1 MAGAPRVAVI
11 VDTVGEASHLNPL
24 PIDELM
30 GDSLRQIAAVCNWR
44 GGILGSGNRT
54 LGTLPASSPAACPR
68 SCLPKRASLRGYP
81 IGVIMTVQAPSTQQ
95 SHG

>member
-44 GGILGSGNRT
+44 GGILGSGNRKVGT
-54 LGTLPASSPAACPR
+54 ALGRIVAGRLPTQLSPKAR
-68 SCLPKRASLRGYP
+68 
-81 IGVIMTVQAPSTQQ
+81 
-95 SHG
+95 